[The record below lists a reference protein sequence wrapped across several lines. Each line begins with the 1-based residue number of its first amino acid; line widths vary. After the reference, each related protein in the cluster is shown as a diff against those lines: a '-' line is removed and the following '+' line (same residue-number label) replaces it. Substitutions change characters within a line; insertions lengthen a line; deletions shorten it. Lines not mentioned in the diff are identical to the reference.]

1 MKREISLRK
10 ILLVILSCIFAACT
24 AAFCI
29 SLAPKTVNAVTVA
42 ADKTVSITEA
52 YTFIGDD
59 MTNKTAASDTPASG
73 TSWNTT
79 LGMSK
84 FARGFNNQ
92 NHKFYMGFESVSAS
106 DYAFATFRT
115 HLWGEGG
122 AYTAPHQNVGA
133 SKTHN
138 YLPTEIY
145 TANNVPANYT
155 VMVDM
160 TYHDS
165 GYPIEENVVSI
176 PTSLLKDGNG
186 MVSGLIIKNPTTEG
200 GWFMVSDVTFTNE
213 ARIVIDYSASSG
225 SQGETT
231 GIVVQQESWGHASW
245 QTAALRNRVQLESR
259 TAAFDVTIKF
269 PTPLPASEV
278 DYFSLKMLGWDDAA
292 TVGCTIKNLDG
303 TTVST
308 ADVYFNWNTNGEL
321 NHTIPAAGLAN
332 SAGKIEGFMI
342 SSPNGAMNLVF
353 SDIKAVKEGKQA
365 TEAAISASNVIFK
378 MGGDYGMN
386 VYYDFDGAWGYKAG
400 DHNSG
405 WIVNATKTNGDVN
418 MRLSISEETSSGG
431 NSSSRVGT
439 VRIPDLDSPYGN
451 ERGLFNAN
459 TKGSKDQTFSA
470 DIWPGYYEFLMAYD
484 SATPIATVSIIGTS
498 SVVQQ
503 TSGIIG
509 KLTTYEAA
517 KDCEYFGIGWIARA
531 YGLKAKIQIYDANNN
546 DLGITTSPWGRTK
559 VSCNL
564 TGKVGET
571 ISFTSKT
578 PGTPTVTT
586 ADGTSIEV
594 TTGANGV
601 YSFVMPAE
609 AVTVAVE
616 QKATVNFNVN
626 GTLNKTETISWSK
639 EAFAAA
645 MPSVTTENT
654 KVIGI
659 EYNGKLYQ
667 NASAAFAAIGTPTE
681 TVTVNVVAIHLET
694 IAGAEVRASGTAG
707 LRFSSAVEQSDHVTA
722 YGMILTVKANV
733 DNAGGGDGVGLE
745 SFTKAGLEA
754 KGYLYRETAST
765 DAGFKSYVKDG
776 NNVFSIVLTNIVYDH
791 RVDQYVVRTYVTV
804 SYEGGVSETIYSDV
818 NFEDHARSAHD
829 VATAAL
835 NNAVAAGLTEEQKA
849 FIEENYLSKKA

>member
-1 MKREISLRK
+1 MKK
-10 ILLVILSCIFAACT
+10 LLTLCLAAVCCLSIGAFAAT
-24 AAFCI
+24 AFSGA
-29 SLAPKTVNAVTVA
+29 SGVA
-42 ADKTVSITEA
+42 AANEDKPATLTREITEA
-52 YTFIGDD
+52 YTFTKDD
-59 MTNKTAASDTPASG
+59 MTDKTPALDTPAVQA
-73 TSWNTT
+73 WVDT
-79 LGMSK
+79 LKMSK
-84 FARGFNNQ
+84 FSKTFSTLDS
-92 NHKFYMGFESVSAS
+92 KFYVGFEGVSAS
-106 DYAFATFRT
+106 EYSFVTVRT
-115 HLWGEGG
+115 HIWGSD
-122 AYTAPHQNVGA
+122 P
-133 SKTHN
+133 KTLHN
-138 YLPTEIY
+138 YVATEIY
-145 TANNVPANYT
+145 TAQNVPANYT
-155 VMVDM
+155 VMVDK
-160 TYHDS
+160 TYISS
-165 GYPIEENVVSI
+165 GFPIEENVVSI

-231 GIVVQQESWGHASW
+231 GIVVQQDAWAKTAPGW
-245 QTAALRNRVQLESR
+245 QTEALRNRVELSR

-269 PTPLPASEV
+269 PTPLSASEV

-308 ADVYFNWNTNGEL
+308 ADVYFNWDTNGGL

-342 SSPNGAMNLVF
+342 SSPNGATNFLF

-418 MRLSISEETSSGG
+418 MRLSISGETSSGG

-439 VRIPDLDSPYGN
+439 VRMPDLNSPYGN
-451 ERGLFNAN
+451 EHGLFNAN
-459 TKGSKDQTFSA
+459 TKGAKDQTFSA

-559 VSCNL
+559 VSGIL

-571 ISFTSKT
+571 ISFTAQK
-578 PGTPTVTT
+578 PGVPTVTT

-645 MPSVTTENT
+645 IPSVTTENT

-707 LRFSSAVEQSDHVTA
+707 LRFSSAVEQSAHVTA

-804 SYEGGVSETIYSDV
+804 SYEGGASETIYSDV

>member
-29 SLAPKTVNAVTVA
+29 LLAPKTVNAVTVA
-42 ADKTVSITEA
+42 ADKTVTATA
-52 YTFIGDD
+52 YTVGADGSHNDFVSNPSSGTMRLFKNSPFNMTLFSNTVKTCPEMVFNFSESVNAAEYAVLKFKAYFWANNYAKYAPVTVKNLDGDKTSAAEIWGQQAKSVDAEKLWVTINVDDIKNSSGKVEGFKMIAPEFTDD
-59 MTNKTAASDTPASG
+59 MS
-73 TSWNTT
+73 
-79 LGMSK
+79 
-84 FARGFNNQ
+84 
-92 NHKFYMGFESVSAS
+92 
-106 DYAFATFRT
+106 
-115 HLWGEGG
+115 
-122 AYTAPHQNVGA
+122 
-133 SKTHN
+133 
-138 YLPTEIY
+138 
-145 TANNVPANYT
+145 
-155 VMVDM
+155 
-160 TYHDS
+160 
-165 GYPIEENVVSI
+165 
-176 PTSLLKDGNG
+176 
-186 MVSGLIIKNPTTEG
+186 
-200 GWFMVSDVTFTNE
+200 WFMVSDFTFAASKTVSITEAFTFTG
-213 ARIVIDYSASSG
+213 D
-225 SQGETT
+225 
-231 GIVVQQESWGHASW
+231 
-245 QTAALRNRVQLESR
+245 
-259 TAAFDVTIKF
+259 DMTIK
-269 PTPLPASEV
+269 TPAK
-278 DYFSLKMLGWDDAA
+278 D
-292 TVGCTIKNLDG
+292 DG
-303 TTVST
+303 TVAEWKTVLGMKKFSNTFST
-308 ADVYFNWNTNGEL
+308 ADSKFYVGFDSINASEYTSVSFKALIWAEGGACSYADTEIYKADNTFACNTKVAYSWMDGSCASYTPEQL
-321 NHTIPAAGLAN
+321 NVTIPTADLKDADGKVSGFIIRN
-332 SAGKIEGFMI
+332 SVTKNISKWFMI
-342 SSPNGAMNLVF
+342 SELTFVKGADVTPV
-353 SDIKAVKEGKQA
+353 SD
-365 TEAAISASNVIFK
+365 TYAISASNVTFK
-378 MGGDYGMN
+378 MGGAYGMN
-386 VYYDFDGAWGYKAG
+386 VYYDLDVAWTNDGGA
-400 DHNSG
+400 G
-405 WIVNATKTNGDVN
+405 WIVNATKTKGDIN
-418 MRLSISEETSSGG
+418 MKLVMSEENVTGTGVGSLFGMVRMPNLESNWATSKGFYNYITNGANHSFIVGNWADHREFLVAYDASVPGG
-431 NSSSRVGT
+431 TIYVGT
-439 VRIPDLDSPYGN
+439 AQTPKTAT
-451 ERGLFNAN
+451 LF
-459 TKGSKDQTFSA
+459 TGKGASDYA
-470 DIWPGYYEFLMAYD
+470 G
-484 SATPIATVSIIGTS
+484 
-498 SVVQQ
+498 
-503 TSGIIG
+503 
-509 KLTTYEAA
+509 A
-517 KDCEYFGIGWIARA
+517 KAWEYFGYGWANRG
-531 YGLKAKIQIYDANNN
+531 YSVKTKIQIYDDKND
-546 DLGITTSPWGRTK
+546 DLGIAASLWDRTSY
-559 VSCNL
+559 SCIL

-586 ADGTSIEV
+586 VDGTSIEV

-645 MPSVTTENT
+645 IPSVTTENT

-707 LRFSSAVEQSDHVTA
+707 LRFSSAVEQSAHVTA

-754 KGYLYRETAST
+754 KGYRYRETAST

-818 NFEDHARSAHD
+818 NFEDHARSAHY

>member
-1 MKREISLRK
+1 
-10 ILLVILSCIFAACT
+10 
-24 AAFCI
+24 
-29 SLAPKTVNAVTVA
+29 
-42 ADKTVSITEA
+42 
-52 YTFIGDD
+52 
-59 MTNKTAASDTPASG
+59 
-73 TSWNTT
+73 
-79 LGMSK
+79 
-84 FARGFNNQ
+84 
-92 NHKFYMGFESVSAS
+92 
-106 DYAFATFRT
+106 
-115 HLWGEGG
+115 
-122 AYTAPHQNVGA
+122 
-133 SKTHN
+133 
-138 YLPTEIY
+138 
-145 TANNVPANYT
+145 
-155 VMVDM
+155 
-160 TYHDS
+160 
-165 GYPIEENVVSI
+165 
-176 PTSLLKDGNG
+176 
-186 MVSGLIIKNPTTEG
+186 
-200 GWFMVSDVTFTNE
+200 
-213 ARIVIDYSASSG
+213 
-225 SQGETT
+225 
-231 GIVVQQESWGHASW
+231 
-245 QTAALRNRVQLESR
+245 
-259 TAAFDVTIKF
+259 
-269 PTPLPASEV
+269 
-278 DYFSLKMLGWDDAA
+278 
-292 TVGCTIKNLDG
+292 
-303 TTVST
+303 
-308 ADVYFNWNTNGEL
+308 
-321 NHTIPAAGLAN
+321 
-332 SAGKIEGFMI
+332 
-342 SSPNGAMNLVF
+342 
-353 SDIKAVKEGKQA
+353 
-365 TEAAISASNVIFK
+365 

-439 VRIPDLDSPYGN
+439 VRMPDLNSPYGN
-451 ERGLFNAN
+451 EHGLFNAN
-459 TKGSKDQTFSA
+459 TKGAKDQTFSA

-517 KDCEYFGIGWIARA
+517 KNCEYFGIGWIARA

-546 DLGITTSPWGRTK
+546 DLGIATSPWGRTK

-609 AVTVAVE
+609 AVIVE

-754 KGYLYRETAST
+754 KGYRYRETAST

-804 SYEGGVSETIYSDV
+804 SYEGGASETIYSDV